1 MQTNLDLRLQA
12 LNRDNLTPLV
22 SQVLQHEPITLADWQ
37 VTRMQGGTFGL
48 LYHLTGTAQSAAAT
62 LPWSLVLKVVHNRS
76 DVPIARSDPA
86 NLRYWK
92 REPLIYQS
100 GFLADLPGNVV
111 APRCFGVVEQ
121 AEDEIW
127 LWLEDVK
134 EAATAAHT
142 AWSLDQYRLAAR
154 HLGQFNGGFL
164 TTRPLPAAPA
174 FGRRLLHQQFVE
186 AATFMAALPTQ
197 LDHPLVRCLL
207 PPDVVEGLFHLWT
220 EQASLLAMVE
230 RVPQTVC
237 HRDTFRVNL
246 FPSHNAQGE
255 AQTLAI
261 DWEDVA
267 IGPVG
272 EDIVSLVV
280 LGLGYKDVELSAA
293 QAFEAHL
300 FTSYLAGLQDSGWTG
315 KPHLVRLGYTSA
327 MIRYALGLPQ
337 VFLPRFVNHEESIQ
351 PELESTASH
360 WGKVLRFVYARIA
373 EAFDGAQDTAPSV
386 NDVSLL
392 LA

>member
-1 MQTNLDLRLQA
+1 MANDVEARVHA
-12 LNRDNLTPLV
+12 LSSACLTPLV
-22 SQVLQHEPITLADWQ
+22 SQAVNQSPIMVADWQ
-37 VTRMQGGTFGL
+37 ITRVHGGTFGII
-48 LYHLTGTAQSAAAT
+48 YRFTGTAQHKQAAF
-62 LPWSLVLKVVHNRS
+62 PWSLVLKVVHNHR

-92 REPLIYQS
+92 REPLIYRS
-100 GFLADLPGNVV
+100 GFLADLPGNGV

-142 AWSLDQYRLAAR
+142 AWSLEQYSLTAR

-164 TTRPLPAAPA
+164 TTRPLPTGPA
-174 FGRRLLHQQFVE
+174 FGRRLLQQQFVE
-186 AATFMAALPTQ
+186 ATAFMSTLPAQ
-197 LDHPLVRCLL
+197 LDSPLVRRFL
-207 PPDVVEGLFHLWT
+207 PPDVLTGLLHLWT
-220 EQASLLAMVE
+220 EQATLLAAVE
-230 RVPQTVC
+230 QVPQTVC

-246 FPSHNAQGE
+246 FPRHNAQGE
-255 AQTLAI
+255 AQTLII

-272 EDIVSLVV
+272 EDLVSLVV

-293 QAFEAHL
+293 QAFEARL
-300 FTSYLAGLQDSGWTG
+300 FTNYLTGLQENGWTG
-315 KPHLVRLGYTSA
+315 DPHRVRLGYASA

-337 VFLPRFVNHEESIQ
+337 VFLPRLINHEQAITSEV
-351 PELESTASH
+351 EATAAH
-360 WGKVLRFVYARIA
+360 WGEVLRFVYARIA
-373 EAFDGAQDTAPSV
+373 EAYASQRTT
-386 NDVSLL
+386 
-392 LA
+392 

>member
-1 MQTNLDLRLQA
+1 MLQTNLDQRLQA
-12 LNRDNLTPLV
+12 LKCDNLTPLV
-22 SQVLQHEPITLADWQ
+22 SQALQQEPITLVDWQ
-37 VTRMQGGTFGL
+37 ITRMQGGTFGL
-48 LYHLTGTAQSAAAT
+48 LYRLTGTAQAAAAT
-62 LPWSLVLKVVHNRS
+62 LPWSLVLKVVHNHR
-76 DVPIARSDPA
+76 DVPIERSEPA

-121 AEDEIW
+121 AADEIW

-134 EAATAAHT
+134 AAAAAPT
-142 AWSLDQYRLAAR
+142 VWSLEQYRLTAR

-164 TTRPLPAAPA
+164 TTRPLPTAPA

-186 AATFMAALPTQ
+186 AAAFMAALPAQ
-197 LDHPLVRCLL
+197 LAQPLVRRFL

-220 EQASLLAMVE
+220 EGASLLAAVE
-230 RVPQTVC
+230 QAPQTVC

-246 FPSHNAQGE
+246 FPHHNAQGA
-255 AQTLAI
+255 AQTVII

-272 EDIVSLVV
+272 EDLVSLVV

-293 QAFEAHL
+293 QAFESHL
-300 FTSYLAGLQDSGWTG
+300 FTSYLAGLQESGWTG
-315 KPHLVRLGYTSA
+315 EPQFVRLGYTSA

-337 VFLPRFVNHEESIQ
+337 VLPRLVDHEQ
-351 PELESTASH
+351 PITPEREATARH
-360 WGKVLRFVYARIA
+360 WAEVLRFVYTRIA
-373 EAFDGAQDTAPSV
+373 EAY
-386 NDVSLL
+386 SLVPF
-392 LA
+392 